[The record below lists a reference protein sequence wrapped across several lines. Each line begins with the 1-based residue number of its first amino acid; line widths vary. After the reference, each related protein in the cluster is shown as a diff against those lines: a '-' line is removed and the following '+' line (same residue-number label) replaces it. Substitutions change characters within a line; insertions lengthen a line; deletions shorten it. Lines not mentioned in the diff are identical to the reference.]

1 MIISVTCLLL
11 DATQEVLD
19 LSLESTEGGTT
30 SLCNSGGI
38 PGTTQLVYNLAPG
51 DQILNLRVCTRAG
64 GIAGITFSAA
74 GGALVCG
81 APDAVGAVCTS
92 TANRQPA
99 PMSAAAGQCMT
110 VGGIT
115 GLTAI
120 TQVCFN
126 PTFVSPTIPITGEGR
141 QTVAWLSTCLTSSA
155 SSHGGSSYCRSRS
168 SSISSQESSQRRSCL

>member
-1 MIISVTCLLL
+1 MITSVNCLLL

-30 SLCNSGGI
+30 SLCNTGGI
-38 PGTTQLVYNLAPG
+38 PGTTQVIYNLAPG
-51 DQILNLRVCTRAG
+51 DQILDVRVCTRAG

-126 PTFVSPTIPITGEGR
+126 PTFVSPIVPITGELR
-141 QTVAWLSTCLTSSA
+141 MDAAMLLACQ
-155 SSHGGSSYCRSRS
+155 
-168 SSISSQESSQRRSCL
+168 